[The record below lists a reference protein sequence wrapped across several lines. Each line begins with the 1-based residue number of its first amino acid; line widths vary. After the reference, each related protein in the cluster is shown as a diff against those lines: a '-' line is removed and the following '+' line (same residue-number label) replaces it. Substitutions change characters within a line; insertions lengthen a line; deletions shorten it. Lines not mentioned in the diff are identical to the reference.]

1 MEVRDNNILKIT
13 TMKTLRLINTLGVGA
28 MTLMLAASCESGDKK
43 FGYDGETSVYFANA
57 GYERVVELGED
68 QEADLTDDNNHIINI
83 KAFCGGGYGNSSNI
97 TVDYISDPT
106 DRKECL

>member
-28 MTLMLAASCESGDKK
+28 IALMLAASCESGDKK

-57 GYERVVELGED
+57 GYELS
-68 QEADLTDDNNHIINI
+68 LIHI
-83 KAFCGGGYGNSSNI
+83 
-97 TVDYISDPT
+97 
-106 DRKECL
+106 